1 MERAELSQ
9 RKKSNIMKETRRA
22 SNNKLWDFH
31 FASIML
37 IVEASNR
44 AWKEKL
50 MEQKISAEEEE
61 KTLNRNF

>member
-1 MERAELSQ
+1 
-9 RKKSNIMKETRRA
+9 
-22 SNNKLWDFH
+22 
-31 FASIML
+31 ML